1 MGESP
6 DVGRPGA
13 AHRGPHDEGG
23 IMSTRT
29 LRRLCGHTVRVR
41 RSEGELSGTMLSVT
55 PRSLW
60 MLVDDEDVIVELV
73 SVEEVWAA

>member
-1 MGESP
+1 MTTT
-6 DVGRPGA
+6 
-13 AHRGPHDEGG
+13 
-23 IMSTRT
+23 I
-29 LRRLCGHTVRVR
+29 LRRLCGQTVWVR

-73 SVEEVWAA
+73 TVEEVRAA